1 MSLGLRGYSYPFLSG
16 HVPLYRSLRA
26 LGRLGIFVAMFLA
39 VLAGYGYSLLA
50 SGRSRPL
57 RAALAGAAVLV
68 LMAEYRTRLS
78 LEPYAN
84 AAPPVYRFL
93 ATQPRGIVAEFPAPQ
108 PDSLP
113 GHDAEFAYMS
123 TFHWFPLVNGYS
135 GSYPPSY
142 LGRIDRLRDFP
153 DATSIDQLRRD
164 AVRYVIVHAYHYDPP
179 RWQPL
184 LRRLDATADLIQ
196 LGRFDDGNGPAFV
209 YRLR

>member
-1 MSLGLRGYSYPFLSG
+1 VWKPADGVQPVY
-16 HVPLYRSLRA
+16 
-26 LGRLGIFVAMFLA
+26 
-39 VLAGYGYSLLA
+39 
-50 SGRSRPL
+50 
-57 RAALAGAAVLV
+57 VLV
-68 LMAEYRTRLS
+68 DESTNARPYIGELSDGVRGLLDALRQAPDVAPAIRLSVLGYADQVMTRLP
-78 LEPYAN
+78 LEAYPN

-93 ATQPRGIVAEFPAPQ
+93 ATQPRGIVAEFPVPQ

-153 DATSIDQLRRD
+153 DAASIDQLRRD
-164 AVRYVIVHAYHYDPP
+164 AVRYVIVHSYHYHPQV
-179 RWQPL
+179 WQTL
-184 LRRLDATADLIQ
+184 ARRLDASVDLIQ
-196 LGRFDDGNGPAFV
+196 LGRFDDGNAPAIV